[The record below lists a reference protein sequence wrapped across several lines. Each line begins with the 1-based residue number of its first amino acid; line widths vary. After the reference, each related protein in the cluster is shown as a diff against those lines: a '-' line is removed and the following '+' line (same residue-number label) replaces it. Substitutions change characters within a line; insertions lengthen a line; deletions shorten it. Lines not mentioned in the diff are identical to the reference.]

1 MNFNL
6 TIIRPK
12 GFLHSS
18 AFLEVRDS
26 LAWSL
31 TELDHHVNL
40 TENSF
45 SASHATNII
54 YGAELLPPDTVLPEN
69 CIFYN
74 FEQPGHPRL
83 TLVRELAKKYKV
95 KIWDFS
101 KRNLKSWTD
110 EGISA
115 IHVPVGYTPN
125 LSRIP
130 RAKVQDID
138 VLFYGWMT
146 PRRVQIVQKLKDSGL
161 KVYASDNLY
170 GGSRDNLISR
180 AKVVLNVHHDG
191 RDMFEIVRVSYLLAN
206 FKSVVTESSS
216 DDDDYRDL
224 SRVLFFQC
232 YKDLSNRCLT
242 IYRDDVLRH
251 NLECDASNVIRGMDF
266 TPIVAKALE
275 QTFASTS
282 SPNLDDDPRIAER
295 YERACREGDMK
306 DFAPWIKDHAKG
318 KILEI
323 GTRDGASTSAF
334 LLGIE
339 NDPSGHL
346 YSCDIDDCSKIFS
359 HPKWTFNHESSAGLE
374 FEDEYFDIILIDG
387 DHHISA
393 YRRDLALAWRAC
405 KPGGMILTHDMKP
418 EVGHEAYSIPIR
430 KEYFR
435 FIEEHGLKHE
445 EIPGMYGLGV
455 MWKPNNNESILHKM
469 DETTRYVYEEYKK
482 KSITV

>member
-1 MNFNL
+1 MANFNL
-6 TIIRPK
+6 TLVRPR

-83 TLVRELAKKYKV
+83 PLVRELAKKYKV

-146 PRRVQIVQKLKDSGL
+146 PRRSQIVQQLKDAGL

-180 AKVVLNVHHDG
+180 SKVVLNVHHDG

-206 FKSVVTESSS
+206 GKVVVTESSS
-216 DDDDYRDL
+216 DESDYSNFKGMFDFWLYERIL
-224 SRVLFFQC
+224 EPCKEFIESR
-232 YKDLSNRCLT
+232 KIRS
-242 IYRDDVLRH
+242 DVEYTSMTKMR
-251 NLECDASNVIRGMDF
+251 EFDF
-266 TPIVAKALE
+266 TPTVAKALD
-275 QTFASTS
+275 QTFTSNS

-339 NDPSGHL
+339 SDPSGHL

-455 MWKPNNNESILHKM
+455 MWK
-469 DETTRYVYEEYKK
+469 RYTPTCNDPGNHV
-482 KSITV
+482 

>member
-1 MNFNL
+1 MSNFNL
-6 TIIRPK
+6 TLVRPR

-31 TELDHHVNL
+31 TELDHKVNL

-54 YGAELLPPDTVLPEN
+54 YGAELLPPDVGLPEN

-83 TLVRELAKKYKV
+83 PLVRELAKKFKV

-146 PRRVQIVQKLKDSGL
+146 PRRAQIVQQLKDAKL

-170 GGSRDNLISR
+170 GGARDNLISR
-180 AKVVLNVHHDG
+180 SKVVLNVHHDG

-206 FKSVVTESSS
+206 SKCVISEDAVDFPGEYMDIALGTSFGVYGRLVEGCQIAPSKESW
-216 DDDDYRDL
+216 RIGREVEGFDL
-224 SRVLFFQC
+224 FR
-232 YKDLSNRCLT
+232 KK
-242 IYRDDVLRH
+242 
-251 NLECDASNVIRGMDF
+251 DF
-266 TPIVAKALE
+266 TPIVHHALE
-275 QTFASTS
+275 QTFSNS
-282 SPNLDDDPRIAER
+282 KSPNLDDDPRISQR
-295 YERACREGDMK
+295 YERACKEGDMK
-306 DFAPWIKDHAKG
+306 DFAPWIKEHAKG

-346 YSCDIDDCSKIFS
+346 YSCDVDDCSGIFS
-359 HPKWTFNHESSAGLE
+359 HPKWTFNHFSSAALE
-374 FEDEYFDIILIDG
+374 FEDDYFDIILIDG

-393 YRRDLALAWRAC
+393 YRRDLMLAWRAC

-418 EVGHEAYSIPIR
+418 EVGHEAYAIPIR

-455 MWKPNNNESILHKM
+455 M
-469 DETTRYVYEEYKK
+469 YK
-482 KSITV
+482 

>member
-1 MNFNL
+1 MANFNL
-6 TIIRPK
+6 TLIRPK
-12 GFLHSS
+12 GFIHSS
-18 AFLEVRDS
+18 AFIEVRDS

-31 TELDHHVNL
+31 SELDHQVKL

-45 SASHATNII
+45 SASAATNII
-54 YGAELLPPDTVLPEN
+54 YGAELLPPDTELPPG
-69 CIFYN
+69 CVFYN
-74 FEQPGHPRL
+74 FEQPGHPCLPR
-83 TLVRELAKKYKV
+83 VRELAKKFKV

-130 RAKVQDID
+130 RAKVQDLD

-146 PRRVQIVQKLKDSGL
+146 PRRVLIHQQLKEAGL
-161 KVYASDNLY
+161 KVYFCDSLY

-191 RDMFEIVRVSYLLAN
+191 RDMFEIVRVSYLVANRKFVITENCSDQDDQIPGLCFWSMYKNISTAVRQCLA
-206 FKSVVTESSS
+206 FEVREE
-216 DDDDYRDL
+216 
-224 SRVLFFQC
+224 
-232 YKDLSNRCLT
+232 
-242 IYRDDVLRH
+242 
-251 NLECDASNVIRGMDF
+251 LEIRPDNALKIFSENNF
-266 TPIVAKALE
+266 TPTVHRALE
-275 QTFASTS
+275 DTFPSTS

-295 YERACREGDMK
+295 YERACKEGDMK
-306 DFAPWIKDHAKG
+306 DFAPWIKEHAKG
-318 KILEI
+318 NILEI
-323 GTRDGASTSAF
+323 GVRDGASTSAF

-346 YSCDIDDCSKIFS
+346 YSCDVDACSKIFS
-359 HPKWTFNHESSAGLE
+359 HPRWTFHHESSAGLE
-374 FEDEYFDIILIDG
+374 FVDDYFDIILIDG

-393 YRRDLALAWRAC
+393 YRRDLILAWRAC

-418 EVGHEAYSIPIR
+418 ELGHEGYSIPIR

-445 EIPGMYGLGV
+445 ELPGMYGLGV
-455 MWKPNNNESILHKM
+455 MYKQK
-469 DETTRYVYEEYKK
+469 DFDTTIDYRYKREK
-482 KSITV
+482 

>member
-1 MNFNL
+1 MSNFNL
-6 TIIRPK
+6 TLVRPR

-31 TELDHHVNL
+31 TELDHKVNL

-54 YGAELLPPDTVLPEN
+54 YGAELLPPDVGLPEN

-83 TLVRELAKKYKV
+83 PLVRELAKKFKV

-130 RAKVQDID
+130 RAKVQDLD
-138 VLFYGWMT
+138 CLLYGWLT
-146 PRRVQIVQKLKDSGL
+146 PRRVAIVQQLKDAGL

-170 GGSRDNLISR
+170 GGARDNLISR
-180 AKVVLNVHHDG
+180 SKVVLNVHHDG

-206 FKSVVTESSS
+206 GKSVITEHCS
-216 DDDDYRDL
+216 DGSDHIKLAGELMWESYDDIVQKCKFMVSNDSTRSDLEYRAAT
-224 SRVLFFQC
+224 
-232 YKDLSNRCLT
+232 N
-242 IYRDDVLRH
+242 
-251 NLECDASNVIRGMDF
+251 IRAMEF
-266 TPIVAKALE
+266 TPTVHHALE
-275 QTFASTS
+275 QTFTETK
-282 SPNLDDDPRIAER
+282 SPNLDDDPRIAQR
-295 YERACREGDMK
+295 YERACKEGDMK
-306 DFAPWIKDHAKG
+306 DFAPWLKEHAKG

-346 YSCDIDDCSKIFS
+346 YSCDVDDCSGIFS
-359 HPKWTFNHESSAGLE
+359 HPKWTFNHFSSAALE

-393 YRRDLALAWRAC
+393 YRRDLMLAWRAC

-418 EVGHEAYSIPIR
+418 EVGHEAYAIPIR

-455 MWKPNNNESILHKM
+455 M
-469 DETTRYVYEEYKK
+469 YK
-482 KSITV
+482 

>member
-1 MNFNL
+1 MANFNL
-6 TIIRPK
+6 TLIRPK
-12 GFLHSS
+12 GFIHSS
-18 AFLEVRDS
+18 VFIEVRDS

-31 TELDHHVNL
+31 SELDHQVKL

-45 SASHATNII
+45 SASAATNII
-54 YGAELLPPDTVLPEN
+54 YGAELLPPDTELPPG
-69 CIFYN
+69 CVFYN
-74 FEQPGHPRL
+74 FEQPSHPCLPR
-83 TLVRELAKKYKV
+83 VRELAKKFKV

-130 RAKVQDID
+130 RAKVQDLD

-146 PRRVQIVQKLKDSGL
+146 PRRVLIHQQLKEAGL
-161 KVYASDNLY
+161 KVYFCDSLY

-191 RDMFEIVRVSYLLAN
+191 RNMFEIVRVSYLLAN
-206 FKSVVTESSS
+206 GKTVITEPSS
-216 DDDDYRDL
+216 DEGDYFESLYGTLLWREYDKLVLACSDL
-224 SRVLFFQC
+224 CKDAQSR
-232 YKDLSNRCLT
+232 SE
-242 IYRDDVLRH
+242 
-251 NLECDASNVIRGMDF
+251 LEWASSTKIRLLDF
-266 TPIVAKALE
+266 THIVHQALE
-275 QTFASTS
+275 QTFTAIS

-295 YERACREGDMK
+295 YERACKEGDMK
-306 DFAPWIKDHAKG
+306 DFAPWIKEHAKG
-318 KILEI
+318 NILEI
-323 GTRDGASTSAF
+323 GVRDGASTSAF

-339 NDPSGHL
+339 NDPTGHL
-346 YSCDIDDCSKIFS
+346 YSCDVDDCSKIFS
-359 HPKWTFNHESSAGLE
+359 HPRWTFHHESSAGLE
-374 FEDEYFDIILIDG
+374 FSDDYFDIILIDG

-393 YRRDLALAWRAC
+393 YRRDLILAWRAC

-418 EVGHEAYSIPIR
+418 ELGHEGYSIPIR

-445 EIPGMYGLGV
+445 ELPGMYGLGV
-455 MWKPNNNESILHKM
+455 MYKPK
-469 DETTRYVYEEYKK
+469 DFDTTIDYRYKREK
-482 KSITV
+482 

>member
-1 MNFNL
+1 MANWNL

-31 TELDHHVNL
+31 SELDHKVNL

-45 SASHATNII
+45 SSSHATSII

-69 CIFYN
+69 CVFYN

-83 TLVRELAKKYKV
+83 PFVRDLAKKFKV
-95 KIWDFS
+95 KVWDFS

-110 EGISA
+110 EGIPA

-130 RAKVQDID
+130 RAKIQDID
-138 VLFYGWMT
+138 CLLYGWLT
-146 PRRVQIVQKLKDSGL
+146 PRRVAIVQQLKDAGL

-170 GGSRDNLISR
+170 GGARDNLISR
-180 AKVVLNVHHDG
+180 SKVVLNVHHDG
-191 RDMFEIVRVSYLLAN
+191 RDMFEIVRVSYLVAN
-206 FKSVVTESSS
+206 KVLVVSEDSS
-216 DDDDYRDL
+216 DMGEYSSELCRWSHYDRLSSRTLFVLNYNEKLHIESIENSFSVFRD
-224 SRVLFFQC
+224 
-232 YKDLSNRCLT
+232 
-242 IYRDDVLRH
+242 
-251 NLECDASNVIRGMDF
+251 APF
-266 TPIVAKALE
+266 TPIVASALE
-275 QTFASTS
+275 NTYPSTS

-295 YERACREGDMK
+295 YERACKEGDMK
-306 DFAPWIKDHAKG
+306 DFAPWIKEHAKG

-346 YSCDIDDCSKIFS
+346 YSCDIDDCSGIFS

-374 FEDEYFDIILIDG
+374 FEDNYFDVILIDG
-387 DHHISA
+387 DHHVSA
-393 YRRDLALAWRAC
+393 YRRDLQMAWKAC
-405 KPGGMILTHDMKP
+405 KTGGMILTHDMKP
-418 EVGHEAYSIPIR
+418 EVGHEWYSIPIR

-445 EIPGMYGLGV
+445 ELPGMYGMGV
-455 MWKPNNNESILHKM
+455 M
-469 DETTRYVYEEYKK
+469 YK
-482 KSITV
+482 